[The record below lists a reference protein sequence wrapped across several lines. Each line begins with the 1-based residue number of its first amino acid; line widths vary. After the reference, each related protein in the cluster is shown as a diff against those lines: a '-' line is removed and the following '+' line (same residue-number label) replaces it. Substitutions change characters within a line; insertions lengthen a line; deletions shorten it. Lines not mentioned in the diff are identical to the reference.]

1 MRSAPLRRVVSGQ
14 DPDFTCVY
22 ADYFPPGDD
31 TMFYHFL
38 KQILDEGRYF
48 VGVPIIITNGAN
60 VTTKQ
65 ANAMAVAEFGTSV
78 VLGTW
83 QSEYD
88 RGG

>member
-31 TMFYHFL
+31 TMFYHLL
-38 KQILDEGRYF
+38 KQILDEGGHF
-48 VGVPIIITNGAN
+48 VGVPIIITNGAE
-60 VTTKQ
+60 VTTREPK
-65 ANAMAVAEFGTSV
+65 AMAVAEFWISV